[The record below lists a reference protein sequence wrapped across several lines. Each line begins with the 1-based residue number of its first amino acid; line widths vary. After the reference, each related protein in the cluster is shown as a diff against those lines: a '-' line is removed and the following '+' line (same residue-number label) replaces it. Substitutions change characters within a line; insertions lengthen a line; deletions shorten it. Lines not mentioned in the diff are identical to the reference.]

1 MGSSV
6 SASLATIFVN
16 LMEQKVVKKYFLENK
31 LISYQRY
38 ADDVILLIKKNT
50 IRTFMKDI
58 HSFDGNL
65 KFTLQEM
72 DANNELIFLDSKV
85 FLKNNELN
93 FIKYRKMGSLTVI
106 SNFQHSL
113 MSPKYLKGGIIT
125 VLHREKKCM

>member
-72 DANNELIFLDSKV
+72 DANNELIFLDSKI
-85 FLKNNELN
+85 FLKIMN
-93 FIKYRKMGSLTVI
+93 
-106 SNFQHSL
+106 
-113 MSPKYLKGGIIT
+113 
-125 VLHREKKCM
+125 